1 MFYVIMFTGDIMD
14 IVIRKM
20 SNEDK
25 KEVIDMME
33 VFYSSEA
40 VYTNGSL
47 EIFEN
52 DFYACISDN
61 PYIEGYV
68 FVSEDEIL
76 GYAMLAKSYSTE
88 FGKQCIWIED
98 LYIKEEYRGNHIGT
112 MFFDFLDKI
121 YKNVLLRLE
130 VEDENIPAISLYKKS
145 GFEVLPYKEMMKNK
159 RL

>member
-1 MFYVIMFTGDIMD
+1 MFTGDIMN
-14 IVIRKM
+14 IEIRKM
-20 SNEDK
+20 CLEDK

-33 VFYSSEA
+33 VFYSSDA

-52 DFYACISDN
+52 DFEACISDN

-68 FVSEDEIL
+68 FVSYGEIA

-98 LYIKEEYRGNHIGT
+98 LYLKEKYRGCHIGT

-159 RL
+159 KL